1 MRTTLSILSLLFFVN
16 FITAQNYY
24 VASINGNVY
33 YQNKL
38 LKKRDKVIPKGNIR
52 FKSANSYVKL
62 SGPGGLYTLTPSM
75 GKASGNEFLLT
86 LSNELF
92 PKIRMMTTAAP
103 TFTLSAYP
111 NILNKWSFWGQHYS
125 FLDKTTLPI
134 EPTFTANGQAIY
146 FLHETDQGLLYK
158 KATIRRDSMLK
169 IHINNFAVGD
179 NNHVNGTLVVQI
191 SEPALLDSI
200 AANYKTLDEVID
212 MPIFTKEEN
221 KSTNQILDILGPCKV
236 IDRRTF
242 IKDMR
247 FLKKTSDAQS
257 MEEFLDTYDF
267 KNYIS
272 ETYGKVYELQQ
283 VLRENVG
290 FNKSN

>member
-1 MRTTLSILSLLFFVN
+1 MRTTLSIISLLFLVN

-24 VASINGNVY
+24 VASIHGNVY

-52 FKSANSYVKL
+52 FKSADSYVKL
-62 SGPGGLYTLTPSM
+62 SGPGGLYTLTASL

-103 TFTLSAYP
+103 AFSLSAYP
-111 NILNKWSFWGQHYS
+111 NILNEWKFWGQHYS
-125 FLDKTTLPI
+125 FVDKTPLPI
-134 EPTFTANGQAIY
+134 DPAFTANGQAIY

-158 KATIRRDSMLK
+158 KATIRRDSILK
-169 IHINNFAVGD
+169 IRINNFAVGN
-179 NNHVNGTLVVQI
+179 NNHVTGTLVVQI

-200 AANYKTLDEVID
+200 VANYKTLDEVID
-212 MPIFTKEEN
+212 MPIFAKEEN

-236 IDRRTF
+236 IDRRAF

-257 MEEFLDTYDF
+257 TEEFLDTYDF

-272 ETYGKVYELQQ
+272 QTYGKVYELQQ

-290 FNKSN
+290 FKKSN